1 MSSAQPPHSAQ
12 PRAALTRVRQA
23 GRFARRT
30 PPTLSCNSSPQPA
43 RAPLP
48 KLTKKTPPLAPT
60 PPGNRATATANRL
73 PARSCIISSPGNEL
87 RGYYLQPKEK
97 RLGFKAF
104 FQPSNFLRST
114 IAGAIL
120 MATSLAVGTYVTG
133 PVRAAF
139 AAIRALVMSKA
150 LSGPA

>member
-1 MSSAQPPHSAQ
+1 MSGRLAVSPAAHRPHSPATPHPNPPALLFQNSPKKRRPSHQ
-12 PRAALTRVRQA
+12 P
-23 GRFARRT
+23 
-30 PPTLSCNSSPQPA
+30 
-43 RAPLP
+43 
-48 KLTKKTPPLAPT
+48 